1 MVEHWE
7 AAQKTLEAIAT
18 FLLQS
23 IRTTTSTAALLLV
36 ADLLQTLVSRCGAEV
51 GVETSRD
58 AQSLIPLQSL
68 FSSSAIRRV
77 LLLLINQNPTIRS
90 RGVEMAKRLL
100 VNASTDLRETIN
112 TVVARAFED
121 DGL

>member
-23 IRTTTSTAALLLV
+23 IRMMTSTAALLLV

-100 VNASTDLRETIN
+100 VSASTDLRETIN

>member
-23 IRTTTSTAALLLV
+23 ICTTTSTAALLLV

-100 VNASTDLRETIN
+100 VNASTDLRETID

>member
-100 VNASTDLRETIN
+100 VSASTDLRETID

>member
-1 MVEHWE
+1 MEHWE

-51 GVETSRD
+51 GVEMSRD

-100 VNASTDLRETIN
+100 VNASTDLRETID

>member
-23 IRTTTSTAALLLV
+23 IRMTTSTAALLLV

-100 VNASTDLRETIN
+100 VNTSTDLRETID

>member
-23 IRTTTSTAALLLV
+23 IRMTTSTAALLLV

-51 GVETSRD
+51 GVGTSRD

>member
-23 IRTTTSTAALLLV
+23 IRMTTSTAALLLV

-51 GVETSRD
+51 GVEMSRD

-100 VNASTDLRETIN
+100 VNASTDLRETIH

>member
-23 IRTTTSTAALLLV
+23 IRMTTSTAALLLV
-36 ADLLQTLVSRCGAEV
+36 ADLLQTLVSRCRAEV
-51 GVETSRD
+51 GVEMSRD

>member
-1 MVEHWE
+1 MEHWE

-23 IRTTTSTAALLLV
+23 IRMTTSTAALLLV

-100 VNASTDLRETIN
+100 VNASTDLRETID

>member
-1 MVEHWE
+1 MEHWE

-23 IRTTTSTAALLLV
+23 IRMTTSTAALLLV

-51 GVETSRD
+51 GVEMSRD

-112 TVVARAFED
+112 MVVARAFED

>member
-58 AQSLIPLQSL
+58 AQSLISLQSL

-100 VNASTDLRETIN
+100 VNASTDLRETID

>member
-7 AAQKTLEAIAT
+7 AAQRTLEAIAT

-100 VNASTDLRETIN
+100 VNVSTDLREIID

>member
-23 IRTTTSTAALLLV
+23 IRMTTSTAALLLV

-51 GVETSRD
+51 GVEMSRD
-58 AQSLIPLQSL
+58 AQSLSPLQSL

>member
-23 IRTTTSTAALLLV
+23 IRMTTSTAALLLV

-100 VNASTDLRETIN
+100 VNASTDLRETID

>member
-100 VNASTDLRETIN
+100 VNASTDLRETID

>member
-7 AAQKTLEAIAT
+7 AAQRTLEAIAT

-100 VNASTDLRETIN
+100 VNASTDLRETID

>member
-1 MVEHWE
+1 MEHWE

-23 IRTTTSTAALLLV
+23 IRMTTSTAALLLV

>member
-100 VNASTDLRETIN
+100 VNVSTDLRETID

>member
-1 MVEHWE
+1 MEHWE

-100 VNASTDLRETIN
+100 VNASTDLRETID

>member
-51 GVETSRD
+51 GVEMSRD

-100 VNASTDLRETIN
+100 VNASTDLRETID

>member
-23 IRTTTSTAALLLV
+23 IRMTTSTAALLLV

-51 GVETSRD
+51 GVEMSRD

-100 VNASTDLRETIN
+100 VNTSTDLRETID

>member
-7 AAQKTLEAIAT
+7 AAQRTLEAIAT

-100 VNASTDLRETIN
+100 VSASTDLRETID

>member
-68 FSSSAIRRV
+68 FSSSAIRHV

-100 VNASTDLRETIN
+100 VNASTDLRETID

>member
-23 IRTTTSTAALLLV
+23 LRMTTSTAALLLV

-51 GVETSRD
+51 GVEMSRD

>member
-23 IRTTTSTAALLLV
+23 IRMTTSTAALLLV

>member
-51 GVETSRD
+51 GVEASRD
-58 AQSLIPLQSL
+58 DSRWFRCSR
-68 FSSSAIRRV
+68 SSRRRRSAACCC
-77 LLLLINQNPTIRS
+77 S
-90 RGVEMAKRLL
+90 
-100 VNASTDLRETIN
+100 
-112 TVVARAFED
+112 
-121 DGL
+121 

>member
-23 IRTTTSTAALLLV
+23 IRMTTSTAALLLV

-51 GVETSRD
+51 GVEMSRD

-100 VNASTDLRETIN
+100 VNASTDLRETID

>member
-23 IRTTTSTAALLLV
+23 IRMTTSTAALLLV

-51 GVETSRD
+51 GVEMSRD

-112 TVVARAFED
+112 MVVARAFED

>member
-1 MVEHWE
+1 MEHWE

-23 IRTTTSTAALLLV
+23 IRMTTSTAALLLV

-51 GVETSRD
+51 GVEMSRD

-100 VNASTDLRETIN
+100 VNASTDLRETID

>member
-23 IRTTTSTAALLLV
+23 IRMTTSTAALLLV
-36 ADLLQTLVSRCGAEV
+36 AELLQTLVSRCGAEV
-51 GVETSRD
+51 GVEMSRD

>member
-100 VNASTDLRETIN
+100 VNTSTDLRETID

>member
-58 AQSLIPLQSL
+58 AQSLIPLRSL

-100 VNASTDLRETIN
+100 VNTSTDLRETID

>member
-23 IRTTTSTAALLLV
+23 IRMTTSTAALLLV

-121 DGL
+121 AGL

>member
-68 FSSSAIRRV
+68 FSSSAIRHV

-100 VNASTDLRETIN
+100 VNTSTDLRETID

>member
-23 IRTTTSTAALLLV
+23 IRMTTSTAALLLV

-100 VNASTDLRETIN
+100 VSASTDLRETID

>member
-1 MVEHWE
+1 MEHWE

-23 IRTTTSTAALLLV
+23 IRMTTSTAALLLV

-51 GVETSRD
+51 GVEMSRD

>member
-1 MVEHWE
+1 MEHWE

-58 AQSLIPLQSL
+58 AQSLISLQSL

-100 VNASTDLRETIN
+100 VNASTDLRETID

>member
-1 MVEHWE
+1 MEHWE

-68 FSSSAIRRV
+68 FSSSAIRHV

-100 VNASTDLRETIN
+100 VNTSTDLRETID